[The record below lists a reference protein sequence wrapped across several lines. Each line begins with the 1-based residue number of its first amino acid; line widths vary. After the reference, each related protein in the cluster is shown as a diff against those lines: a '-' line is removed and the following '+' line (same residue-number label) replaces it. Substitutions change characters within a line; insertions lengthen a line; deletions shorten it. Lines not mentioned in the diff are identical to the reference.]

1 MKKVMDA
8 EGNIEL
14 TVEDIVGKDNMEK
27 ISKTIVDLSTQ
38 TVDKQGDKK

>member
-1 MKKVMDA
+1 MDA